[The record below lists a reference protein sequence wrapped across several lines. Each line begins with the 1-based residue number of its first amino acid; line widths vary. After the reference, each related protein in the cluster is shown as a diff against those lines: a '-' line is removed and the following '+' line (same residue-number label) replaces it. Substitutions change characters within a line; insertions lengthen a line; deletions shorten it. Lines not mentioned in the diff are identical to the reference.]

1 MHKVVSLLWCR
12 ICFSCFYGSSPWW
25 SHATP
30 LNFFFFAAA
39 ASFVILLTCSM
50 LSCSEKVKSY
60 GNHGLSECW
69 CKNLAE
75 WALNGFWR
83 QLLEIT
89 SRWRIPVQVEKQKVL
104 VSSRNCFSFQFKA
117 QFALCFSPPP
127 SVTNIDQHVML
138 RSLLASFALDEQ
150 CKLQQCCSSL
160 IYFDYSRE
168 DIYLRENMCALGT
181 AAQFL
186 DNIDFCLA
194 IWSIWAGGECAHSEN
209 RWVGVTWRPRKWLC

>member
-1 MHKVVSLLWCR
+1 MFDAQLFRKGEIIWKSRRVGVLVQESRRVGFKWLLK
-12 ICFSCFYGSSPWW
+12 
-25 SHATP
+25 A
-30 LNFFFFAAA
+30 
-39 ASFVILLTCSM
+39 
-50 LSCSEKVKSY
+50 
-60 GNHGLSECW
+60 
-69 CKNLAE
+69 
-75 WALNGFWR
+75 
-83 QLLEIT
+83 T
-89 SRWRIPVQVEKQKVL
+89 SRVYQSMTNSCLSWKAE
-104 VSSRNCFSFQFKA
+104 SSRVKPPLQFKA

-127 SVTNIDQHVML
+127 SVTNIGQHVVL

-209 RWVGVTWRPRKWLC
+209 RWVGVTWRPRKWLCYISLAYCNNLSFWSAK